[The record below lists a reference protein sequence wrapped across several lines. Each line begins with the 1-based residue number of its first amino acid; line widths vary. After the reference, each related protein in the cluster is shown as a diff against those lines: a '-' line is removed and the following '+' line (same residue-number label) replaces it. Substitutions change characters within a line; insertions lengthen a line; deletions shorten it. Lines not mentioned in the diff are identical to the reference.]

1 MTTLRVEAPVTILN
15 TTIVDNVQLQDL
27 DAVLNVDPGSWEA
40 AVWLRGVSFARN
52 NAALLVI
59 AQVNYG
65 VFSDTDLDFY
75 SGIDGTYFKASA
87 IVDSDYG
94 FLLQSGAF
102 FQTAAA
108 VRRRALDASPSA
120 RHMSSPVAW
129 RPATLFS
136 MLFSLAVAAGMDA

>member
-27 DAVLNVDPGSWEA
+27 DAVLNVDSESWEA

-59 AQVNYG
+59 AQVYYG

-75 SGIDGTYFKASA
+75 RGIDGTYFKARAVVSF
-87 IVDSDYG
+87 DG

-108 VRRRALDASPSA
+108 VRRALDASPSA
-120 RHMSSPVAW
+120 HHMSSPVAW
-129 RPATLFS
+129 RQATLLS
-136 MLFSLAVAAGMDA
+136 MLFSLTVAAGMDA